1 MGQISQQRIAQNYS
15 AMLDSVELINQVVAG
30 EQMKHSTTDQKKECV
45 SRNTV
50 HLEMMRGQNYWTTED
65 MTTVD
70 AAISTGTAFVS
81 A

>member
-30 EQMKHSTTDQKKECV
+30 GQMQHATTEQKKECV
-45 SRNTV
+45 SRNV
-50 HLEMMRGQNYWTTED
+50 IHLEMMRGQNYWTTED

-70 AAISTGTAFVS
+70 AAIASGTAYIG
-81 A
+81 